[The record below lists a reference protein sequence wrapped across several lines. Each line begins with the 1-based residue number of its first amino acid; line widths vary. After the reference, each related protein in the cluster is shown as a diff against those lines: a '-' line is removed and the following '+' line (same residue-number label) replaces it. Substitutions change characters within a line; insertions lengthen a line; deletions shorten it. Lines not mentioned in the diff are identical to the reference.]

1 MELLRRYVCSYG
13 IKESFTNNT
22 LQAADLIKKR
32 S

>member
-13 IKESFTNNT
+13 INGGFTNNT
-22 LQAADLIKKR
+22 LQAADLIKNG